1 MKEILLYTILPYLT
15 DIKEIGFLVVCSAFG
30 IHMQNRN
37 NDKNEEDVRGIDI
50 LLLSILFSS
59 LIHFGMK
66 NIKIDGLKPFTA
78 IIFGLS
84 GNKLLKK
91 WLKNKVWDKF
101 DFISKKK

>member
-1 MKEILLYTILPYLT
+1 MKEILLYTLLPYIS

-37 NDKNEEDVRGIDI
+37 NDSKEEDVKGIDI
-50 LLLSILFSS
+50 LLLAILFSA

-66 NIKIDGLKPFTA
+66 KVKIDGIKPFTA

-91 WLKNKVWDKF
+91 WLRNKVWDKF
-101 DFISKKK
+101 DFIGKKK